1 MPSSTSNFKRILRLP
16 RLFFRTPTPAES
28 VHGGPPLEFER
39 PIPVLPWRGMTVVAV
54 LIVWAATFA
63 WELHVRSVGYTPT
76 LNDTED
82 LWTQVR
88 RRVQPESLVI
98 VGDSRPLFDLDLDEL
113 EKGLG
118 KRPIQIALAGS
129 CAYPVLAD
137 LINDDKFHGTVIC
150 SIVPGMF
157 FVPGGP
163 LLETSEKALK
173 RYRTQTVAQRASHH
187 LGMFL
192 EEHIA
197 FLKQEDLTLER
208 LLGKLPIPNRP
219 NAHVPPTFPPD
230 FQTVD
235 HERRMRM
242 TENCAQPGDLQ
253 TRIQQIWLP
262 LFTPPPPP
270 SYVPREIFMEQMG
283 KAVEARFRD
292 TVAAVN
298 KLRGRGGKIVF
309 VRFPHSGELKN
320 LEDRLSPRAKTW
332 DPLIKSTGVPGI
344 YYSDFPELSGFNC
357 PEWSHLSAGD
367 SVEFTKRLVPHL
379 RTALGM

>member
-1 MPSSTSNFKRILRLP
+1 MHSSISNFKRILRLP
-16 RLFFRTPTPAES
+16 RLFFRPPTPEES
-28 VHGGPPLEFER
+28 VHGGPPLEFQR
-39 PIPVLPWRGMTVVAV
+39 PIPALPWRGIAVTVVLLV
-54 LIVWAATFA
+54 FGAALS
-63 WELHVRSVGYTPT
+63 WELYVRSIGYTPT

-88 RRVQPESLVI
+88 RRVQPESVVI
-98 VGDSRPLFDLDLDEL
+98 IGDSRPLFDLDLDEL
-113 EKGLG
+113 EKGVG

-137 LINDDKFHGTVIC
+137 LINDDTFHGTVIC

-157 FVPGGP
+157 FVPAGP

-192 EEHIA
+192 EERIA

-208 LLGKLPIPNRP
+208 LLAKLPIPNRP
-219 NAHVPPTFPPD
+219 NAQVPPTFPPD

-242 TENCAQPGDLQ
+242 TENCAQPGELQ

-270 SYVPREIFMEQMG
+270 SYVPREVFMEQMG

-298 KLRGRGGKIVF
+298 KLRSRGGKIVF
-309 VRFPHSGELKN
+309 VRFPHNGELKA
-320 LEDRLSPRAKTW
+320 LEDRLSPREKTW
-332 DPLIKSTGVPGI
+332 DPLITSTGAPGI
-344 YYSDFPELSGFNC
+344 YYSDFPDLSGFNC

>member
-1 MPSSTSNFKRILRLP
+1 
-16 RLFFRTPTPAES
+16 
-28 VHGGPPLEFER
+28 
-39 PIPVLPWRGMTVVAV
+39 MTVIVV
-54 LIVWAATFA
+54 LLVCAATFA
-63 WELHVRSVGYTPT
+63 WELYVRSIGYAPT

-88 RRVQPESLVI
+88 RRVQPESVVI

-113 EKGLG
+113 DKGLG

-173 RYRTQTVAQRASHH
+173 RYRSQTVAQRASHH

-192 EEHIA
+192 EERIA

-208 LLGKLPIPNRP
+208 LLANLPIPNRP
-219 NAHVPPTFPPD
+219 NAQVPPTFPPY

-235 HERRMRM
+235 YERRMRM
-242 TENCAQPGDLQ
+242 TERCAQPGELQ
-253 TRIQQIWLP
+253 TRIQHIWLP

-270 SYVPREIFMEQMG
+270 SYVPREIFGEQMG

-292 TVAAVN
+292 TVAAIN
-298 KLRGRGGKIVF
+298 KLRSRGGKIVF
-309 VRFPHSGELKN
+309 VRFPHSGELKA
-320 LEDRLSPRAKTW
+320 LEDRLSPREKTW
-332 DPLIKSTGVPGI
+332 DPLIKSTGAPGI

>member
-1 MPSSTSNFKRILRLP
+1 MRSSISNFKRILRLP
-16 RLFFRTPTPAES
+16 RLFFRPPTPEES
-28 VHGGPPLEFER
+28 VHGGPPLEFQR
-39 PIPVLPWRGMTVVAV
+39 PIPALPWRGIAVTVVLLV
-54 LIVWAATFA
+54 FGAALA
-63 WELHVRSVGYTPT
+63 WELYVRSIGYTPT

-88 RRVQPESLVI
+88 HRVQPESVVI

-187 LGMFL
+187 LGMFV
-192 EEHIA
+192 EERFA

-208 LLGKLPIPNRP
+208 LLAKLPIPNRP
-219 NAHVPPTFPPD
+219 NAQVPPTFPPY

-242 TENCAQPGDLQ
+242 TEKCAQPGDLQ

-270 SYVPREIFMEQMG
+270 SYVPREVFMEQMG

-298 KLRGRGGKIVF
+298 KLRSRGGKIVF
-309 VRFPHSGELKN
+309 VRFPHNGELKA
-320 LEDRLSPRAKTW
+320 LEDRLSPREKTW
-332 DPLIKSTGVPGI
+332 DPLITSTGAPGI
-344 YYSDFPELSGFNC
+344 YYSDFPDLSGFNC

>member
-16 RLFFRTPTPAES
+16 RLFFREPTPEEN

-39 PIPVLPWRGMTVVAV
+39 PIPALPWRGMTVIVV
-54 LIVWAATFA
+54 LIVCAATFA
-63 WELHVRSVGYTPT
+63 WELHVRSIGYTPT

-88 RRVQPESLVI
+88 RRVQPESVVI
-98 VGDSRPLFDLDLDEL
+98 VGESRPLFDLDLDEL

-150 SIVPGMF
+150 SIVTGMF

-208 LLGKLPIPNRP
+208 LLAKLPIPNRS
-219 NAHVPPTFPPD
+219 NAQVPPTFPPD

-242 TENCAQPGDLQ
+242 TENCAQPGELQ
-253 TRIQQIWLP
+253 SRIQQIWLP

-270 SYVPREIFMEQMG
+270 SYVPKEVFLEQMG

-298 KLRGRGGKIVF
+298 KLRSRGGKIVF
-309 VRFPHSGELKN
+309 VRFPHNGELKK
-320 LEDRLSPRAKTW
+320 LEDRLSPREKTW
-332 DPLIKSTGVPGI
+332 DPLIKSTGAPGI

-379 RTALGM
+379 RTALQL